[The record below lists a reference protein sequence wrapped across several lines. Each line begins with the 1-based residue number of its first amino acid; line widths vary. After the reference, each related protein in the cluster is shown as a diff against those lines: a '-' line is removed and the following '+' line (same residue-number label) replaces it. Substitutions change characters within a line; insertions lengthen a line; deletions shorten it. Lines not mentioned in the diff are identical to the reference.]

1 MGHMGKGHAS
11 SGGWSWAARGARARA
26 TSQHSCALAWTFCW
40 FLFER
45 VSPKF
50 CTEVHQVMNRK
61 VVDLA
66 ILYNF
71 HKGYI
76 VFFSIDLAGVACQL

>member
-1 MGHMGKGHAS
+1 
-11 SGGWSWAARGARARA
+11 
-26 TSQHSCALAWTFCW
+26 
-40 FLFER
+40 
-45 VSPKF
+45 
-50 CTEVHQVMNRK
+50 MNRK

-76 VFFSIDLAGVACQL
+76 VFFSIDYAGEACQL

>member
-1 MGHMGKGHAS
+1 
-11 SGGWSWAARGARARA
+11 
-26 TSQHSCALAWTFCW
+26 
-40 FLFER
+40 
-45 VSPKF
+45 
-50 CTEVHQVMNRK
+50 MNRK

-76 VFFSIDLAGVACQL
+76 VFSSIDYAGEACQL